1 MRRFIK
7 VFLIVLCLSFN
18 IVTSKSAFAV
28 SNVFKQ
34 GIYTLSDLNMSKSG
48 IFTIQNVST
57 ADKMY
62 LYILDENLVIV
73 ESIRLLPS
81 IQKLDT
87 VPLKS
92 SYTILVVGKGQV
104 YLSPK
109 E

>member
-1 MRRFIK
+1 
-7 VFLIVLCLSFN
+7 
-18 IVTSKSAFAV
+18 
-28 SNVFKQ
+28 
-34 GIYTLSDLNMSKSG
+34 
-48 IFTIQNVST
+48 
-57 ADKMY
+57 MY

-73 ESIRLLPS
+73 ESIRLLPT